1 VRAAYHARHR
11 APTPATTWRTVRRL
25 TLAVCVL
32 AAGGAIAAIVGRS
45 PTLTNQVAESVS
57 RQPAHFTE
65 LYFAAPARIPKRLSI
80 SNPNTFAFTIANH
93 EGKALAYPYVV
104 TAQSLEGT
112 FIISQHV
119 VTVAP
124 GGVAQET
131 VQFVPRHPATS
142 YLFSVHISGRTEVIH
157 FVGTS

>member
-1 VRAAYHARHR
+1 
-11 APTPATTWRTVRRL
+11 
-25 TLAVCVL
+25 VL
-32 AAGGAIAAIVGRS
+32 AAGGAIVAIVGRS
-45 PTLTNQVAESVS
+45 PAVTNQLAESVS
-57 RQPAHFTE
+57 RRPAQFTE
-65 LYFAAPARIPKRLSI
+65 LYFGAPARIPKRLSI

-112 FIISQHV
+112 SILSQRV

-124 GGVAQET
+124 GGIAQET
-131 VQFVPRHPATS
+131 VQFMPRHPATS
-142 YLFSVHISGRTEVIH
+142 YLFSVHIAGRTEVIH